1 MVKLELFRLG
11 DVYIDYP
18 FEDKKYRFH
27 KASNKVF
34 VRCYGTHEVEIDH
47 GNAHFN
53 EAIQAGNVI
62 TKEQYLSDDPAPG
75 IA

>member
-1 MVKLELFRLG
+1 MVKLELFRIG

-18 FEDKKYRFH
+18 FEDMKFRFD

-34 VRCYGTHEVEIDH
+34 VHFYGKQEVEIDQ

-62 TKEQYLSDDPAPG
+62 TEEQYLSDVASP
-75 IA
+75 

>member
-1 MVKLELFRLG
+1 MVKLELFRRG

-18 FEDKKYRFH
+18 FEDKKYRFD

-34 VRCYGTHEVEIDH
+34 VRCYGKKEVEIDH

-62 TKEQYLSDDPAPG
+62 SQEQYLSDDPVPD

>member
-1 MVKLELFRLG
+1 MVKLELFRIG

-18 FEDKKYRFH
+18 FEDMKFRFD

-34 VRCYGTHEVEIDH
+34 VRCYGKHEVEIDH

-53 EAIQAGNVI
+53 EAIQSGIVI
-62 TKEQYLSDDPAPG
+62 SQQEYVSDQEA
-75 IA
+75 A

>member
-1 MVKLELFRLG
+1 MVKLELFQKG

-18 FEDKKYRFH
+18 FEDKKYRFD

-34 VRCYGTHEVEIDH
+34 VRWYGEREVEIDH

-62 TKEQYLSDDPAPG
+62 SPEQYVSDEEAP
-75 IA
+75 

>member
-1 MVKLELFRLG
+1 MVKLELFRLR

-18 FEDKKYRFH
+18 FEDMKFRFDR
-27 KASNKVF
+27 ATNKVF
-34 VRCYGTHEVEIDH
+34 VRCYGKPEVEIDH

-62 TKEQYLSDDPAPG
+62 SPEQCASDEVAP
-75 IA
+75 